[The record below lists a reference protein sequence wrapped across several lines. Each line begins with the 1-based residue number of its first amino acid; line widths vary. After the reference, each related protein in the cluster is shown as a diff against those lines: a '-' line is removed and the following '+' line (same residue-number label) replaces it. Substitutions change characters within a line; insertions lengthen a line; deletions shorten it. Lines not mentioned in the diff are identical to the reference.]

1 MSQYYVTYSS
11 SNTTDANINF
21 DYSIDYN
28 QYKPDGWNKS
38 VEYWKE
44 LNLYEPHIKMED
56 IQYFMELIIKCV
68 EKGMNYNVLKYIKD
82 NICDYIHFLA
92 VVRELEVF
100 LENKENDNIDN
111 IDNIDKEI
119 IDSLQNWKIKV

>member
-1 MSQYYVTYSS
+1 MASYVSYTS
-11 SNTTDANINF
+11 SNTAGIIYDNT
-21 DYSIDYN
+21 IDYN

-100 LENKENDNIDN
+100 LENKEIDN
-111 IDNIDKEI
+111 IDNIEKEI